1 MLQAL
6 RTKAGSIV
14 AKILFGLLIISFGFW
29 GIYTRSDYYQGH
41 SPDTVIATV
50 GDANIRADDLQ
61 RVLQPTLER
70 LRAQLGGAIDQQQIK
85 QLGVVDTMLAQLID
99 RDLLDQEAARLRLEV
114 SDDVIRSA
122 IYDNPAFRGQDG
134 RFDRTLFNQVLM
146 MNRISEEQ
154 LIARLHRDLPR
165 ADLLQAITAGI
176 TVPRPVVEALYRHRG
191 EKRLADIVAFP
202 VAGVKDVG
210 QPSEADLTKFYEA
223 HPDMF
228 RAPEFR
234 AFTVGSLAPADVA
247 KPEDIQESKLREEYQ
262 QRKDEFETPEQRQVQ
277 QILSPTEEKAKEAEA
292 ALDAGKDWK
301 EVATTIAKQDP
312 DTIDLGLLKRTEMPQ
327 VIADVAFELP
337 LDKPSEPMKTPLGWH
352 ILRVVKIE
360 PATTQSFEQA
370 KPQIEAEMVQQAA
383 IDRLEKLGNKVDDAL
398 AGGTPLADTAAK
410 FGLKVT
416 TIAAAD
422 VNGADA
428 EGKPVALP
436 LAKDE
441 ILKTVF
447 STEQG
452 DTSRVSQTQDGAIFA
467 VRVDK
472 VVAPQVRPLAEV
484 KDKAVAAWQAEQ
496 KRETVAKDAEALA
509 ASVKPELPLA
519 KAAADK
525 KLTVTPS
532 PPLSRDAQNAAPAP
546 PALISKLFAAKKDD
560 VVTANDPS
568 GAYVA
573 QLKEIQVP
581 ENPPDS
587 AIAGLS
593 DQLAGEA
600 RVDAAG
606 EFTEALRRR
615 YPVEIKRDAL
625 DRMF

>member
-61 RVLQPTLER
+61 RLLQPTMER
-70 LRAQLGGAIDQQQIK
+70 LRAQLGGTIDQQQIK
-85 QLGVVDTMLAQLID
+85 QLGVVDTLLAQLID
-99 RDLLDQEAARLRLEV
+99 RDLLDQEAARLRLEA

-134 RFDRTLFNQVLM
+134 RFDRALFNQVLM
-146 MNRISEEQ
+146 MNRISEDQ

-191 EKRLADIVAFP
+191 EKRLSDIVVFP
-202 VAGVKDVG
+202 VTGVKDVG

-223 HPDMF
+223 HPDLF

-234 AFTVGSLAPADVA
+234 AFAVASLAPTDVA
-247 KPEDIQESKLREEYQ
+247 KPEDIQEGKVREEYQ

-277 QILSPTEEKAKEAEA
+277 QILSPSEEKAKEAEA
-292 ALDAGKDWK
+292 ALAAGKDWK

-312 DTIDLGLLKRTEMPQ
+312 ETIDLGLLKRTEMPQ
-327 VIADVAFELP
+327 IIADVAFELP
-337 LDKPSEPMKTPLGWH
+337 LEKPSEPIKTPLGWH

-360 PATTQSFEQA
+360 PAAIQSFDQA
-370 KPQIEAEMVQQAA
+370 KPQIEAEMAQQAA

-398 AGGTPLADTAAK
+398 AGGSPLADTAAK

-416 TIAAAD
+416 NVAAAD
-422 VNGADA
+422 VNGAAPD
-428 EGKPVALP
+428 GKPVALP

-441 ILKTVF
+441 IVKTAF

-467 VRVDK
+467 VRVEK
-472 VVAPQVRPLAEV
+472 VIAPQVRPLAEV
-484 KDKAVAAWQAEQ
+484 KDKAIAAWQAEQ
-496 KRETVAKDAEALA
+496 KRETVSKEAEALA
-509 ASVKPELPLA
+509 AAVKPELPLA

-532 PPLSRDAQNAAPAP
+532 PPLSRDAQNAGPVP
-546 PALISKLFAAKKDD
+546 PALISKLFAAKKGD
-560 VVTANDPS
+560 VVTANDGS

-573 QLKEIQVP
+573 QLKEIQIP
-581 ENPPDS
+581 ENPPDT
-587 AIAGLS
+587 AITGLS
-593 DQLAGEA
+593 DQLADEA
-600 RVDAAG
+600 RVDAVG